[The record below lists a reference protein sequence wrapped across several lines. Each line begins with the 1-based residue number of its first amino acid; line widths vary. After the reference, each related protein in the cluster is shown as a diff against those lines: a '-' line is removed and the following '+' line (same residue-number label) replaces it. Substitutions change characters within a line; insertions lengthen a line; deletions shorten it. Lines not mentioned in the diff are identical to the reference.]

1 MYSIMIVDDR
11 EIFRRQL
18 KRFQAFCDSTAF
30 SIKYEAQNGE
40 EALALLRENKIDMV
54 ITDIRMPIMDGI
66 ELLQHIKEEN
76 LCGCVV
82 FLSEY
87 AEFSYA
93 RQGLQM
99 GAFDYLVKPVSN
111 EAVRVLLDRAESL
124 LSTSRDSWLD
134 ITDAQKER
142 IAQFMM
148 DNDEYARKLCGEI
161 AEGLVAGSTGDA
173 VAVEALT
180 GLLHDVGELILA
192 KRDYLRELIDTESL
206 FSLPP
211 CQHNEICSRFDE
223 KIAEVMK
230 KVNSFRLN
238 VRNELIQSVS
248 DSILRSLGRDISLQS
263 MADLHFVN
271 KAYLSH
277 LFSQETGISFMDYVN
292 SIRMECA
299 KHRIACTNDKIY
311 EIAADLKYSDTEYF
325 SKVFKQYTGYTPSAY
340 RALTRPEDGDE

>member
-18 KRFQAFCDSTAF
+18 KRFPAFRESTAF
-30 SIKYEAQNGE
+30 SIDYEAQNGE
-40 EALALLRENKIDMV
+40 EALDILHKNKVDMV

-66 ELLQHIKEEN
+66 ELLKRIKDEN
-76 LCGCVV
+76 LCSCVV

-99 GAFDYLVKPVSN
+99 GAFDYLVKPISD
-111 EAVRVLLDRAESL
+111 EAVRDLLARAESL
-124 LSTSRDSWLD
+124 LSAGRNAWLD
-134 ITDAQKER
+134 VTDAQKER
-142 IAQFMM
+142 IAQFIM
-148 DNDEYARKLCGEI
+148 DNDDYARKLCGDI
-161 AEGLVAGSTGDA
+161 ASGIAAGSAGDT
-173 VAVEALT
+173 VAAEALG
-180 GLLHDVGELILA
+180 GLLHDVGELIL
-192 KRDYLRELIDTESL
+192 KHRDYLRELIDTQTL
-206 FSLPP
+206 FSFAP
-211 CQHNEICSRFDE
+211 CSREELCARFDE
-223 KIAEVMK
+223 KISDVMQ

-238 VRNELIQSVS
+238 VKNELIQSVS
-248 DSILRSLGRDISLQS
+248 DSVLRSLGRDISLQG

-277 LFSQETGISFMDYVN
+277 LFSQETGMSFVDYVS
-292 SIRMECA
+292 SIRIECA
-299 KHRIACTNDKIY
+299 KRRIASTNDKIY

-340 RALTRPEDGDE
+340 RALTHPEGGDE

>member
-18 KRFQAFCDSTAF
+18 KRFQAFCSSAAF
-30 SIKYEAQNGE
+30 SIEYEAQNGE

-54 ITDIRMPIMDGI
+54 ITDIKMPIMDGI
-66 ELLQHIKEEN
+66 ELLQHIKDEN

-111 EAVRVLLDRAESL
+111 EAVKALLDRAESL
-124 LSTSRDSWLD
+124 PTSRRSWLD

-142 IAQFMM
+142 IAQCVM
-148 DNDEYARKLCGEI
+148 DNDDYARKLCSEI
-161 AEGLVAGSTGDA
+161 AEGIVGSSTGDA
-173 VAVEALT
+173 VALESLT
-180 GLLHDVGELILA
+180 SLLHDVGGLILE
-192 KRDYLRELIDTESL
+192 KRNYLRELIDTESL
-206 FSLPP
+206 FSLQP
-211 CQHNEICSRFDE
+211 CPHDEICSRFSE
-223 KIAEVMK
+223 KIAEVMN

-248 DSILRSLGRDISLQS
+248 DSVLRSLGRDISLQS

-277 LFSQETGISFMDYVN
+277 LFSQETGMSFMDYVN

-299 KHRIACTNDKIY
+299 KHRIACTGDKIY
-311 EIAADLKYSDTEYF
+311 EIASDLKYSDTEYF

-340 RALTRPEDGDE
+340 RALTHPQDGE